1 MSVTVTVRGG
11 SGLQTILQSFDK
23 SNKGLPTPVS
33 IDSKDKLLG
42 SRLCGFS
49 LKALWLSVVLEA
61 VVLGVVQVV
70 SVATKSIDLGG
81 STTERE

>member
-1 MSVTVTVRGG
+1 M
-11 SGLQTILQSFDK
+11 
-23 SNKGLPTPVS
+23 
-33 IDSKDKLLG
+33 KLLG
-42 SRLCGFS
+42 FPLCGVS

>member
-1 MSVTVTVRGG
+1 MS
-11 SGLQTILQSFDK
+11 I
-23 SNKGLPTPVS
+23 N
-33 IDSKDKLLG
+33 SKDEITG
-42 SRLCGFS
+42 VCLCGLS
-49 LKALWLSVVLEA
+49 LKALWFSVVLEA